1 MHGGRRDR
9 KAVAI
14 MALGALVGT
23 PLGTYALTRLDPLT
37 TRWIISA
44 FVLAPFDTSGFG
56 FGAIA
61 AKTMCRS
68 RWASAAFSGFCSGL
82 AQTGGPPI
90 VAYWLG
96 RPHNLRHCGAA
107 NILFVFSPP
116 RIFFSAASYSLAGLI
131 TPGAVKF
138 SLVVGPAY
146 AIGVLLGATLFG
158 KSQRSAVPLDLLR
171 ADRRSRP

>member
-1 MHGGRRDR
+1 M
-9 KAVAI
+9 AVAI

-44 FVLAPFDTSGFG
+44 FVLALLALLVSGWRYRG
-56 FGAIA
+56 KDHVPVAVGIGGL
-61 AKTMCRS
+61 
-68 RWASAAFSGFCSGL
+68 SGFCSGL

-96 RPHNLRHCGAA
+96 RPIASAIARA
-107 NILFVFSPP
+107 NILLFFAASD
-116 RIFFSAASYSLAGLI
+116 IFSAASYSLAGLI

-146 AIGVLLGATLFG
+146 AIGVLLGARLFG
-158 KSQRSAVPLDLLR
+158 KASEHLFRSICYALIALAALIGLPILDGVLR
-171 ADRRSRP
+171 